1 MQGIYEIVNL
11 CDGKATAYVGSSQD
25 IEYRWG
31 KHRAALR
38 GGYHANAHL
47 QNAWNKYSED
57 AFVFSVLEEVGDD
70 MLLIMEQEYIDD
82 YFDRGHCYNLARYA
96 EASPMQGRHHT
107 DEAKRKVGEASKGR
121 RHTAETR
128 RKISEGGRGKKRSK
142 ETRRK
147 ISVART
153 GMRFSEE
160 HRRHISES
168 KRGQLHPLWGK
179 VPWNLGVAHSEE
191 TKRKMSEAHAKPYPA
206 FVHQETG
213 EIIPA
218 GTNLAGVCSEH
229 GLDSSHMCAVALG
242 KRRSHKD
249 WVLA

>member
-11 CDGKATAYVGSSQD
+11 CDGKATAYVGSSAD
-25 IEYRWG
+25 IEGRWG

-47 QNAWNKYSED
+47 QHAWDKHGED

-70 MLLIMEQEYIDD
+70 MLLIMEQEYLDD

-107 DEAKRKVGEASKGR
+107 DETKRKIGKASGSR
-121 RHTAETR
+121 RHTEEAR
-128 RKISEGGRGKKRSK
+128 RKISEGGRGKKRSE
-142 ETRRK
+142 ETKRK
-147 ISVART
+147 ISEARK

-160 HRRHISES
+160 HKRKIGDAHRGKSRGPLTEETRRKISEANMGH
-168 KRGQLHPLWGK
+168 RPY
-179 VPWNLGVAHSEE
+179 
-191 TKRKMSEAHAKPYPA
+191 TAKPFPV

-213 EIIPA
+213 EVIPA
-218 GTNLAGVCSEH
+218 GINLAKACCER
-229 GLDSSHMCAVALG
+229 GLDSSHMTAIVLG
-242 KRRSHKD
+242 KRRSHKG